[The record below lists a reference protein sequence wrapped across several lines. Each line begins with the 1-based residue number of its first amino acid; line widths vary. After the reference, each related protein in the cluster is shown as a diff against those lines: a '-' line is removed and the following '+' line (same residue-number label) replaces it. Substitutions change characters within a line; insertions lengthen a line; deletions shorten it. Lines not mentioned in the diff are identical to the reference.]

1 MEVPIP
7 GRGRVN
13 GSGRREWMTRKL
25 LRLAPPCVA
34 GCRGKYVRPVSDEP
48 IAPEPARLQRGSYLV
63 NNVLFCGACHTTREH
78 GNTLIEP
85 ERTDA
90 FLAGANVYNDKNMG

>member
-1 MEVPIP
+1 M
-7 GRGRVN
+7 
-13 GSGRREWMTRKL
+13 
-25 LRLAPPCVA
+25 
-34 GCRGKYVRPVSDEP
+34 RPVSDEP

-63 NNVLFCGACHTTREH
+63 NNVLFCGACHTSREH

-90 FLAGANVYNDKNMG
+90 FLGGGNVYNDKAHGHGLGPQHHARRRDRHRQLEG